1 MADNEKD
8 FLSEPENG
16 FEEVLI
22 DVSSKYTGPCS
33 LQDIEDMVKDMLATL
48 PRLNRDK
55 LRKEMNNMDVPTF
68 ETPTTFDI
76 NTGLAKAQ
84 GYKDRL
90 VEIYMI
96 AQRDYKL
103 RKRCVEMLFDAYN
116 IVSKASSFDK
126 RKGEATMKY
135 PTLLLALEASETFVE
150 EVEQYLANLKSASDS
165 ISRQG
170 SLIQSQ
176 ITLGEYR
183 KRGSSGF
190 NSEPPVNKGSE
201 AEDWDYHT
209 DSKKLKNALDWDE
222 IR

>member
-1 MADNEKD
+1 MKEDD
-8 FLSEPENG
+8 FLNEPIQEY
-16 FEEVLI
+16 EQTLE
-22 DVSSKYTGPCS
+22 DVSAQYNGPCS
-33 LQDIEDMVKDMLATL
+33 ITDIENLVTSMIATL
-48 PRLNRDK
+48 PKINRNK
-55 LRKEMNNMDVPTF
+55 LRQEMDNMHVPIF

-76 NTGLAKAQ
+76 NNGLAKSQ

-116 IVSKASSFDK
+116 IVSKASSADK

-135 PTLLLALEASETFVE
+135 PTLLLCLQASETFME
-150 EVEQYLANLKSASDS
+150 EVQQYMNNLKSAGES

-170 SLIQSQ
+170 SILQNQ
-176 ITLGEYR
+176 ISLGEYR
-183 KRGSSGF
+183 KRGPNF
-190 NSEPPVNKGSE
+190 NNDVPTNKTSE

-209 DSKKLKNALDWDE
+209 DSKKLKTNLDWDE
-222 IR
+222 IS

>member
-1 MADNEKD
+1 MNED
-8 FLSEPENG
+8 FLNQPTQE
-16 FEEVLI
+16 FEEVLVE
-22 DVSSKYTGPCS
+22 VSSKYNGPCNI
-33 LQDIEDMVKDMLATL
+33 QDLEDMVNNMLATL
-48 PRLNRDK
+48 PRINRDK
-55 LRKEMNNMDVPTF
+55 LRKEINNMEVPMF

-76 NTGLAKAQ
+76 NNGLAKAQ

-90 VEIYMI
+90 TEIYMI

-103 RKRCVEMLFDAYN
+103 RKRCVEMLFDAFN
-116 IVSKASSFDK
+116 VVSKASSFDK

-135 PTLLLALEASETFVE
+135 PVLLLQLEASESFLE
-150 EVEQYLANLKSASDS
+150 EVQQYLNNLKSASDS

-183 KRGSSGF
+183 KRGP
-190 NSEPPVNKGSE
+190 EVPVNKGSE
-201 AEDWDYHT
+201 AEDWDYHS